1 MKAIK
6 HDLDAL
12 VASIQ
17 ASGHSVF
24 APSAAHRWMRCH
36 ASIRD
41 TLLAA
46 AAKQLTLDDE
56 DEGHDG
62 GSSFFSVEG
71 TAAHHLAEV
80 WMKKGK
86 RAARRLLGTTFTRDS
101 IEIVFDDA
109 MFTEVERYVD
119 WCDDL
124 DALRFGDRRDYRAVE
139 LRVTFGKIFPIPDQ
153 GGTCDHLFAE
163 WLSDGRI
170 RLTVTDLKYGK
181 GVRVFAER
189 NPQAML
195 YAVGAIGHLADVFGV
210 DNIDIAE
217 IVIRICQPRLDHFDV
232 WTCGMDA
239 LDEFVCDVTDAAHA
253 AWMTN
258 NPRYAPDPKTCRFCP
273 VRGSCRALVAE
284 AQAMADQ
291 AFGAQPGENVQ
302 IIQAE
307 IPTDRM
313 TIAEKE
319 EVLRWRPTFQSFFR
333 RLQEDLFREA
343 EGGAELEHFKITDG
357 RNKRAWKSKSPQRT
371 AEWLEFLG
379 LDEDDIWVKTI
390 VSPAQAELVA
400 RAKRV
405 ASKRAIGLEVT
416 STAGPRTLAPVIDPR
431 SALAGSADVFE
442 PVADVDEDL
451 S

>member
-1 MKAIK
+1 MKAIT
-6 HDLDAL
+6 HDLSAL

-46 AAKQLTLDDE
+46 AAKRLTLDDE

-80 WMKKGK
+80 WMKQGK
-86 RAARRLLGTTFTRDS
+86 DAARGLLGTVFTRDG
-101 IEIVFDDA
+101 IDIVFDEA

-124 DALRFGDRRDYRAVE
+124 SAMTFYEAAPRADVE
-139 LRVTFGKIFPIPDQ
+139 KRVTFGELFPLPDQ
-153 GGTCDHLFAE
+153 GGTCDHIFVE
-163 WLSDGRI
+163 WVGDDHV
-170 RLTVTDLKYGK
+170 RLTITDLKYGK

-195 YAVGAIGHLADVFGV
+195 YAIGAIRWLVSLYGPYRTVDV
-210 DNIDIAE
+210 
-217 IVIRICQPRLDHFDV
+217 VIRICQPRLDHFDV
-232 WTCGMDA
+232 WTCSAAD
-239 LDEFVCDVTDAAHA
+239 LDEFADDVADAARA
-253 AWMTN
+253 CWSD
-258 NPRYAPDPKTCRFCP
+258 NPRYAPDPKACRFCP
-273 VRGSCRALVAE
+273 VRGTCRALVAE
-284 AQAMADQ
+284 AQAMADM
-291 AFGAQPGENVQ
+291 AFGAQPGETVE

-307 IPTDRM
+307 IPTERM
-313 TIAEKE
+313 TVAEKE

-333 RLQEDLFREA
+333 RLAEDLFREA
-343 EGGAELEHFKITDG
+343 EGGAELEHFKITEG

-379 LDEDDIWVKTI
+379 LDEDDIWVKEI
-390 VSPAQAELVA
+390 VSPAQAELAA

-405 ASKRAIGLEVT
+405 ASKRIIGLEVT
-416 STAGPRTLAPVIDPR
+416 STPGPRTLAPVIDPR

-442 PVADVDEDL
+442 PVADADEDL